1 MSEAASLDPR
11 INAFLPELADARL
24 KGQVESQAF
33 AEGELKR
40 VIASSAPLRRVP
52 RDDVPI
58 DSEVIRG
65 ETVRVFGDTADGWSW
80 CQCLTDSYVGF
91 VPFEALGAME
101 PQPTHRVA
109 ALRTFLYPGPDLK
122 LPPSA
127 TLFAGSLVAIDGET
141 TIRGTLYRR
150 LYDGEGAI
158 PAVDLEPLDHPWP
171 TDFVAMAE
179 RLVETPYLWGGRTS
193 LGVDCS
199 GLVQLALGLTGRD
212 APRDTDLQAN
222 TLGEP
227 VDGGI
232 DGRLQRG
239 DLAFWPGHALIIGDR
254 ESVIHASGFH
264 MRVVIEPLAEA
275 FARILEFNGPP
286 TAVRRLE
293 AIQPIGAT
301 GGS

>member
-1 MSEAASLDPR
+1 
-11 INAFLPELADARL
+11 
-24 KGQVESQAF
+24 
-33 AEGELKR
+33 
-40 VIASSAPLRRVP
+40 
-52 RDDVPI
+52 
-58 DSEVIRG
+58 
-65 ETVRVFGDTADGWSW
+65 
-80 CQCLTDSYVGF
+80 
-91 VPFEALGAME
+91 
-101 PQPTHRVA
+101 
-109 ALRTFLYPGPDLK
+109 
-122 LPPSA
+122 
-127 TLFAGSLVAIDGET
+127 
-141 TIRGTLYRR
+141 
-150 LYDGEGAI
+150 
-158 PAVDLEPLDHPWP
+158 
-171 TDFVAMAE
+171 
-179 RLVETPYLWGGRTS
+179 
-193 LGVDCS
+193 
-199 GLVQLALGLTGRD
+199 LTGRD